1 MSAELMLLIFNYTII
16 PFVLAIF
23 LTYGVL
29 KGYQKLRYRS
39 FWTRRADL
47 LASNLEKQ
55 GRMQASQ
62 IEQMSDQLSGVYD
75 KIEKIEVKIK
85 EIQEMKNLLDD
96 SALLMNDEGIKSH
109 IPVTSPLRRY
119 VSNVSDVMNTYNH
132 NKKSQNHVQLA
143 PDDDR
148 RNGTVEYILRKLEN
162 TSLSTKEIQL
172 MIGRTREH
180 TSRLM
185 KKLYDEKLVEREISN
200 KPFKYTI
207 TDEGRR
213 RLSKHS
219 SLNTHYYLEHSD
231 NNSST
236 DRLMKNQ

>member
-1 MSAELMLLIFNYTII
+1 MLLIFNYTII
-16 PFVLAIF
+16 PFVFAIF

-29 KGYQKLRYRS
+29 KGYQKLKYKS
-39 FWTRRADL
+39 FWSHHADL

-62 IEQMSDQLSGVYD
+62 IEQISDQLSGVYD
-75 KIEKIEVKIK
+75 KIEKIEVRIK
-85 EIQEMKNLLDD
+85 EIQETKNLLNDN
-96 SALLMNDEGIKSH
+96 ALLMNDEGIKSH
-109 IPVTSPLRRY
+109 IPVTTPLRNC
-119 VSNVSDVMNTYNH
+119 VSNVSDIMNTYNH

-143 PDDDR
+143 HDDDR
-148 RNGTVEYILRKLEN
+148 RNGTVEYILRKLDD

-200 KPFKYTI
+200 KPFKYSI

-219 SLNTHYYLEHSD
+219 SLDIHYYLEHSD

-236 DRLMKNQ
+236 DRWIKNQ